1 MVKHVCHRCD
11 KVFKQKCHL
20 IDHLN
25 KKNLCEK
32 IENDEKEKI
41 HDLLMIENNEKTKI
55 DYNDC
60 NNNLT
65 TEKIKKL
72 LDECICAYCE
82 KKFSRR
88 DIVIRHM
95 NESCKKVKKI
105 ESEKDNIM
113 KRLLEKIDK
122 LEEKIDKVNE
132 ENKNLKTII
141 TNNTQSITNNEYE
154 NNIENNSQNNY
165 FDNSQHIVL
174 VGYTK
179 EDFDKIGNEDFIKI
193 LKRGFQAP
201 IELTKSIHFN
211 PQFPEYHNIFI
222 PKMNEK
228 HGMFFDGKNW
238 RLIHKDE
245 LAEDIYERK
254 RSHIIENWET
264 FADHLTEPQK
274 KALKRWLSSKD
285 DKDAEIL
292 KEDIKRVLYENRKLP
307 MEKKKEIEYYEKINK
322 QKKLKNITSL
332 YDNKNIK
339 KPISK
344 KYISKNSDED

>member
-1 MVKHVCHRCD
+1 MSKHVCLRCE
-11 KVFKQKCHL
+11 KSFKQKCHL
-20 IDHLN
+20 LDHLN
-25 KKNLCEK
+25 KKNKCRE
-32 IENDEKEKI
+32 IDEKTNI
-41 HDLLMIENNEKTKI
+41 
-55 DYNDC
+55 YC
-60 NNNLT
+60 SGNLT

-82 KKFSRR
+82 KKFTRR
-88 DIVIRHM
+88 DVVIRHM

-113 KRLLEKIDK
+113 KKLLEKIDK

-141 TNNTQSITNNEYE
+141 NNNNTQSIINSVEYE
-154 NNIENNSQNNY
+154 NNY
-165 FDNSQHIVL
+165 YDNSQHIVL

-179 EDFDKIGNEDFIKI
+179 EDFDKIEDGDFLKI

-228 HGMFFDGKNW
+228 HAMFFDGKNW

-254 RSHIIENWET
+254 RAHIIENWET
-264 FADHLTEPQK
+264 FADQLTETQK

-285 DKDAEIL
+285 DKDAELL
-292 KEDIKRVLYENRKLP
+292 KDDIKRVLYENRKLP
-307 MEKKKEIEYYEKINK
+307 MEKKKEIETFKKFGKFGKFNK
-322 QKKLKNITSL
+322 QKNLKNISSQ
-332 YDNKNIK
+332 YDDNVK
-339 KPISK
+339 KLLDKSEHDI
-344 KYISKNSDED
+344 YVYDINSN